1 MLKKGGAVAPTAP
14 PLATPLA
21 HSKVTLA
28 SV

>member
-14 PLATPLA
+14 PLDTSLA